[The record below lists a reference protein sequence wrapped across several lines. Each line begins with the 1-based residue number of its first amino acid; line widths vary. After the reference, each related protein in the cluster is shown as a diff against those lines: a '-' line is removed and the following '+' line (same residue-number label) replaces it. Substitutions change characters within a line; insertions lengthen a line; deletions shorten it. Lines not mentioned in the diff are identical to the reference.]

1 MGRRP
6 PRTTLTDP
14 PCPYTTLFRS
24 EAAEAEGEDA
34 ASRFARQAHV
44 EHPRLTLPVD
54 VVLQDEGLAGGK
66 ALEIGAELGGAA
78 HQPHAVALRADVR
91 LDHQR
96 EGESAARDLL
106 RQRGKAVRAREA
118 RRGDRRS
125 EEHTSDLQS

>member
-1 MGRRP
+1 MA
-6 PRTTLTDP
+6 PRHAAGARVGVDELGERAAAVADHM
-14 PCPYTTLFRS
+14 R

-78 HQPHAVALRADVR
+78 PPPPAVALRADVR

-96 EGESAARDLL
+96 AGDWRSDVEGES
-106 RQRGKAVRAREA
+106 V
-118 RRGDRRS
+118 
-125 EEHTSDLQS
+125 

>member
-1 MGRRP
+1 MA
-6 PRTTLTDP
+6 PRHAAGARVGVDELGERAAAVADHM
-14 PCPYTTLFRS
+14 R

-91 LDHQR
+91 
-96 EGESAARDLL
+96 
-106 RQRGKAVRAREA
+106 
-118 RRGDRRS
+118 RS
-125 EEHTSDLQS
+125 EERRVGKECVSTCRSRWSAYH

>member
-1 MGRRP
+1 MA
-6 PRTTLTDP
+6 PRHAAGARVGVDELGERAAAVADHM
-14 PCPYTTLFRS
+14 R

-54 VVLQDEGLAGGK
+54 VVLQDDGLAGGK

-91 LDHQR
+91 
-96 EGESAARDLL
+96 
-106 RQRGKAVRAREA
+106 
-118 RRGDRRS
+118 S
-125 EEHTSDLQS
+125 EEHTSELQSLMRISYAVFCLKK